1 MNKPLI
7 KPTAKDFQITKDRR
21 RLLPSV
27 DLVLRSASKLVEF
40 WGRSRVSAQVKLELA
55 AIRKNVSTKE
65 IGPIA
70 DEAALE
76 PVGAAPSVQEQTS
89 TLRQTINLT
98 GIVLHSNLGRAV
110 LPENAITAVSTVAG
124 GPVNLEYDLSTGQR
138 GNREEALEGLICKLT
153 GAEAATV
160 VNNNAA
166 AILLTMNT
174 LAQSKEV
181 PLSRGEM
188 VEIGDSFRIADIM
201 ERSGCTLIE
210 VGATNRTHLR
220 DFEQAINNRTGLIIK
235 IHPSNYSISGFSKN
249 VSESQLSG
257 LAKRHQIP
265 FVVDVGSGNLL
276 DFSRYGLPREPTV
289 MMSLESGADIITF
302 SGDKLLGGPQCGII
316 AGRADLI
323 DQMRKNPIKRA
334 LRIDKMTL
342 AALLE
347 VLKLYRYP
355 EKLLSDL
362 PTLKYLN
369 RSQNDIRLQAQR
381 VAPILAEVLPSH
393 YRVETD
399 ECASQIGSGAMPIE
413 SLPSFGIKITAD
425 SDELLRRLAEV
436 MRSLRCPVI
445 GRIKDGKFQLDLRC
459 LDRESLFLEQLS
471 ELKGSLR

>member
-1 MNKPLI
+1 MNKPSM
-7 KPTAKDFQITKDRR
+7 KPIAKDFQAANDRR

-27 DLVLRSASKLVEF
+27 DLVLRSASKLVEL

-65 IGPIA
+65 LGPLSI
-70 DEAALE
+70 EAILE
-76 PVGAAPSVQEQTS
+76 SVGAALSVQEQTS
-89 TLRQTINLT
+89 ALRPTINLT

-110 LPENAITAVSTVAG
+110 LPENAIKAVSTVAG

-138 GNREEALEGLICKLT
+138 GNREEILEGLICELT

-174 LAQSKEV
+174 LAANKEV

-235 IHPSNYSISGFSKN
+235 IHPSNYSISGFSN
-249 VSESQLSG
+249 SVSESQLSE

-265 FVVDVGSGNLL
+265 FVVDMGSGNLL
-276 DFSRYGLPREPTV
+276 DFSRYGLPREPTA
-289 MMSLESGADIITF
+289 MMSLESGADVITF

-381 VAPILAEVLPSH
+381 VAPILADALPSD

-413 SLPSFGIKITAD
+413 TLPSFGIKITAD
-425 SDELLRRLAEV
+425 SDELLRRVAEA
-436 MRSLRCPVI
+436 MRSLSYPVI

-471 ELKGSLR
+471 DLKGSLR